1 MKRKTTVA
9 LVACIML
16 ILAGCASTDQVRGT
30 ITVTGKGTVEVKP
43 DMATFRVTVKETKDT
58 TSEAQKATNE
68 KISQV
73 LGILSSR
80 GVGADDIATESL
92 DFFTEYE
99 WADNKQQKVGESCS
113 QTLSVKFRDLSALG
127 DVIDRLG
134 AIDSISLDSIQFDKA
149 DKTKELA
156 EAREKAAAD
165 AQKKADVYAKSYHM
179 LLGAPLSVT
188 EGTTASQPVYRNTKL
203 ALAMAS
209 AAGTETST
217 ETPVGTLSV
226 QAVVSV
232 VFGVRE

>member
-43 DMATFRVTVKETKDT
+43 DMATFHVTVKETKDT

-99 WADNKQQKVGESCS
+99 WA
-113 QTLSVKFRDLSALG
+113 
-127 DVIDRLG
+127 
-134 AIDSISLDSIQFDKA
+134 
-149 DKTKELA
+149 
-156 EAREKAAAD
+156 
-165 AQKKADVYAKSYHM
+165 
-179 LLGAPLSVT
+179 
-188 EGTTASQPVYRNTKL
+188 
-203 ALAMAS
+203 
-209 AAGTETST
+209 
-217 ETPVGTLSV
+217 
-226 QAVVSV
+226 
-232 VFGVRE
+232 